1 VKWHIIEMIGET
13 ESPLTSV
20 LTRQSWFI
28 RTLCEI
34 FLQSSTGFFLTFVLM
49 LNSSAATCMVHVDR
63 VLCLASGVCSARVST
78 STTFSYPMAW
88 LSGNALVSINVVT
101 LRRARLVLGWV
112 TVYGR
117 VKHLGI

>member
-1 VKWHIIEMIGET
+1 
-13 ESPLTSV
+13 
-20 LTRQSWFI
+20 
-28 RTLCEI
+28 
-34 FLQSSTGFFLTFVLM
+34 
-49 LNSSAATCMVHVDR
+49 MVHVDR

-78 STTFSYPMAW
+78 STTFSYPMGW
-88 LSGNALVSINVVT
+88 LSGNALFSINVAT